1 LEIDA
6 TTSMQTGADR
16 MMVYLCGK
24 DLLNNFFYVSQFCFF
39 FFNLILMM
47 RIPPLHKKWEGKEKG
62 KGENAIIKTIDM
74 EEVVQEIKK
83 KRLKKRDRNKVIKE
97 IKKHTYYAYF
107 RNAPGSYR
115 KYMILFK
122 VLRGKNVKEA
132 LAMLKYINKKAARI
146 TEKLIKCAL
155 NDYEQKTQRSW
166 EDSNLFIVRLEA
178 YTGRRLKRWRPAFR
192 GMAHPYRKNYA
203 NLRIELMT
211 QNQIL
216 QLLGRYG
223 DARTKIEKQKSEHAG
238 GERPE
243 QLNTTE
249 GSATQGEGGQEN
261 PSSGSGFPGSNPQA
275 RNTDTGGEM
284 HK

>member
-1 LEIDA
+1 
-6 TTSMQTGADR
+6 MG
-16 MMVYLCGK
+16 
-24 DLLNNFFYVSQFCFF
+24 
-39 FFNLILMM
+39 
-47 RIPPLHKKWEGKEKG
+47 
-62 KGENAIIKTIDM
+62 
-74 EEVVQEIKK
+74 EVVQEVQKR
-83 KRLKKRDRNKVIKE
+83 RLKKRDRNRIIKE

-107 RNAPGSYR
+107 KNAPGSYR

-132 LAMLKYINKKAARI
+132 LAMLKYINKKAARV

-211 QNQIL
+211 QSQIL
-216 QLLGRYG
+216 QLMGGYG
-223 DARTKIEKQKSEHAG
+223 YAKTPIEKQKARYIG
-238 GERPE
+238 GEKE
-243 QLNTTE
+243 GQLSPGVETT
-249 GSATQGEGGQEN
+249 TQMEGGKEIT
-261 PSSGSGFPGSNPQA
+261 PSQA
-275 RNTDTGGEM
+275 VSQVHSEQAMNTDAGDET
-284 HK
+284 KK